1 MTVRADERAVETDV
15 FRIISRHEREFRAQ
29 EVRFL
34 HTVFFVENTKKVFL
48 YRLVFIVRRRYV
60 RNVAKPNIQILA
72 PDAFAERIEDEVER
86 ICKGVAGECAV
97 DAVVSLSGGYRAV
110 YASDYQSSGT
120 GYKNSMVLVGSGSS
134 EGAVLVCYEN
144 PQISGI
150 GIVLS
155 RPADERVKND
165 IISLVSAA
173 FSVGTNKIYVAF
185 GS

>member
-1 MTVRADERAVETDV
+1 MGDKVAVKKDGKILLLVLIGAVGLFLLIFGSLYSSGKVESNGEETASPDP
-15 FRIISRHEREFRAQ
+15 EEYAQ
-29 EVRFL
+29 RV
-34 HTVFFVENTKKVFL
+34 
-48 YRLVFIVRRRYV
+48 
-60 RNVAKPNIQILA
+60 
-72 PDAFAERIEDEVER
+72 EDEVER
-86 ICKGVAGECAV
+86 ICRGVVGDCSV

-110 YASDYQSSGT
+110 YATDSQSSAS

-150 GIVLS
+150 GIVIS
-155 RPADERVKND
+155 CRESERVRND